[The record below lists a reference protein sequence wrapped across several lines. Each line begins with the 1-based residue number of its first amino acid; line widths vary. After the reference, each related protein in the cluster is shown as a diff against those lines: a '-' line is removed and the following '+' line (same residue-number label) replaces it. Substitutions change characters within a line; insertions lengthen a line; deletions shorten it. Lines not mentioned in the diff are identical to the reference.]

1 MFTTTSTRNVR
12 KGGKAIRNNKLLDAC
27 INGNG
32 DLFGQIKLMS
42 RSSPV
47 VPASMDG
54 EKSNSIAK
62 RFQNI
67 YSKLYNSNDDGD
79 KIL

>member
-1 MFTTTSTRNVR
+1 MR
-12 KGGKAIRNNKLLDAC
+12 KGGKAIRNNKLLDAF

-42 RSSPV
+42 KSSPV

-54 EKSNSIAK
+54 GKSNGIAK
-62 RFQNI
+62 RFRNI
-67 YSKLYNSNDDGD
+67 YSKLYNTNNDGD